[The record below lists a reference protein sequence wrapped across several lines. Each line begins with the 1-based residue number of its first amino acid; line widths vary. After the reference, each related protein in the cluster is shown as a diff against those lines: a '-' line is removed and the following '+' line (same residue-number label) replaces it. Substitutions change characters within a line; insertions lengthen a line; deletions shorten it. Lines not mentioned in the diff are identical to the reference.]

1 MNLACT
7 LYMNLGCIWF
17 RSEQG
22 WSRPVPHLV
31 EERVAAPMK
40 NIPSDTGTSSLH
52 QIDRTRSS
60 YLDGVS
66 SVPGSSPSPPP
77 RRARR
82 PAPRR
87 RRQLRPRLLAL
98 SHVASCPTPLPL
110 AGARAWSLT
119 ARPEHTKL
127 GRSGRRAAV
136 GEAPSQAEHRR
147 REERSSGGSAGHR
160 G

>member
-1 MNLACT
+1 
-7 LYMNLGCIWF
+7 
-17 RSEQG
+17 
-22 WSRPVPHLV
+22 
-31 EERVAAPMK
+31 MK

-66 SVPGSSPSPPP
+66 SVPGSSPSPTP

-82 PAPRR
+82 PCPSPAASAPSQAPRPRPRRVMPADPAPRR
-87 RRQLRPRLLAL
+87 WRQLRPRLLAL
-98 SHVASCPTPLPL
+98 SHAASCPPPLPL

-127 GRSGRRAAV
+127 GRSGWRAAV